1 MILKGD
7 KIILRPIKMS
17 DAPRFARW
25 FSDPEVH
32 QFLALRRKNIT
43 LKEERGFLRK
53 KLSDKSQCNFAI
65 ETIDG
70 THIGSVGFKLVP
82 LDKRATL
89 GIAIGDKRYW
99 GKGCGKDAMKIILR
113 YGFQKLRLHKIELE
127 AYSYNSRAIA
137 VYEKLGFRQEGV
149 RRDYTLWKNKFYD
162 CFSMGILKNE
172 WLETTNGKN
181 KLLL

>member
-1 MILKGD
+1 MT
-7 KIILRPIKMS
+7 LRPIKMS

-32 QFLALRRKNIT
+32 QFLALRKKNIT
-43 LKEERGFLRK
+43 LKEEQKFLRK
-53 KLSDKSQCNFAI
+53 KLKDKGQCNFAI
-65 ETIDG
+65 DTIDG
-70 THIGSVGFKLVP
+70 VHIGSVGFKLAP

-89 GIAIGDKRYW
+89 GIAIGDKQYW
-99 GKGCGKDAMKIILR
+99 GKGCGTDAMIVILR

-127 AYSYNSRAIA
+127 VHNYNPRAIA

-162 CFSMGILKNE
+162 CFSMGILNEEWKKTDYVQSKHRAKN
-172 WLETTNGKN
+172 
-181 KLLL
+181 